1 MGQLSRDLISST
13 VSRAVSACVVLVAT
27 PVYLRMLGAEAYG
40 LVGFYAS
47 LLACT
52 IFLEQIFSPLI
63 IRTLASSKA
72 VGIDS
77 SVVWCRFVT
86 FEKLVVGVSVALG
99 LAVLSTSGLISS
111 HLLSTQTLTT
121 AELLASLH
129 AMALLLLF
137 QWPTLYYGAALAGLS
152 DQVFLN
158 TTRAM
163 VSMVQWGGG
172 ILLLTL
178 MSPSVALLF
187 YWHAFWFF
195 LQGVL
200 WRRRILVKISPVQ
213 RTGSWDAGM
222 IREGWRYA
230 LGTLTIGITGTI
242 LTQAD
247 KFWIAKQAPLAE
259 FAAYSLS
266 FTAASVVTLFIAQ
279 PAMAVALPHF
289 VSKISVESNAT
300 IAQEY
305 RRWTQLIVLCTVPLV
320 GILVFHTEPLL
331 QLWFGSSSE
340 LIRGA
345 INYVPLVALGT
356 LLNVLMML
364 PFNMQL
370 AHGWSSLSARK
381 NLVAAPVFLALLW
394 YLTPRWGPITGAW
407 LWLALNL
414 GYFLIEVPLMHRRI
428 LKDVLWPW
436 WIQDTTLPCL
446 LGLLVFWSAS
456 SISTQSGVVSTA
468 VNLVLSAS
476 VTFVFLALTLPAARA
491 LTMKV
496 WLRITEPVTR

>member
-1 MGQLSRDLISST
+1 MGQLSRDLISSMA
-13 VSRAVSACVVLVAT
+13 SRAVSACVVLVAT

-47 LLACT
+47 LLAST

-72 VGIDS
+72 VGMDA
-77 SVVWCRFVT
+77 SVVWGRFAT
-86 FEKLVVGVSVALG
+86 FEKLVLSVAVLLG
-99 LAVLSTSGLISS
+99 MFVLSASGLFSS
-111 HLLSTQTLTT
+111 GLLSTQVLTP

-129 AMALLLLF
+129 AMALLLVC

-158 TTRAM
+158 TTRAV

-172 ILLLTL
+172 ILFLAL
-178 MSPSVALLF
+178 MSPSVELLF

-195 LQGVL
+195 SQGIL
-200 WRRRILVKISPVQ
+200 WRQRILMKISPSQ
-213 RTGSWDAGM
+213 RTGRWDAG
-222 IREGWRYA
+222 IFREGWRYA

-247 KFWIAKQAPLAE
+247 KFWIAKLAPLAE

-279 PAMAVALPHF
+279 PAMTVALPHF
-289 VSKISVESNAT
+289 VSKIATESSSSV
-300 IAQEY
+300 AQEY

-331 QLWFGSSSE
+331 LLWFGDGSV
-340 LIRGA
+340 LIQGA
-345 INYVPLVALGT
+345 IGYIPLVALGT
-356 LLNVLMML
+356 LLNVIMML

-381 NLVAAPVFLALLW
+381 NLVAAPLFLMLLW
-394 YLTPRWGPITGAW
+394 YLTPEWGPITGAW

-414 GYFLIEVPLMHRRI
+414 GYFLIEVPLMHRKI

-436 WIQDTTLPCL
+436 WTQDTTLPCI
-446 LGLLVFWSAS
+446 LGLLVFWIAS
-456 SISTQSGVVSTA
+456 TINTKSGLIPPA
-468 VNLVLSAS
+468 INLVLSAS
-476 VTFVFLALTLPAARA
+476 TTFMFLALTLPAARA
-491 LTMKV
+491 LTMKA
-496 WLRITEPVTR
+496 WLGIMKPANK

>member
-13 VSRAVSACVVLVAT
+13 ASRAVSAGVVLMAT

-72 VGIDS
+72 IGLDA
-77 SVVWCRFVT
+77 SVVWGRFTT
-86 FEKLVVGVSVALG
+86 FERLVLG
-99 LAVLSTSGLISS
+99 LAGLLGLVVLSASGWFSS
-111 HLLSTQTLTT
+111 DLLSTQTLT
-121 AELLASLH
+121 ASELLASLH
-129 AMALLLLF
+129 AMALLLVC

-158 TTRAM
+158 TTRAV

-172 ILLLTL
+172 ILLLALT
-178 MSPSVALLF
+178 SPSVELLF

-195 LQGVL
+195 LQGIL
-200 WRRRILVKISPVQ
+200 WRRRILEKISPVH
-213 RTGSWDAGM
+213 RTASWDAGM

-230 LGTLTIGITGTI
+230 LGTLTIGITGTV

-247 KFWIAKQAPLAE
+247 KFWIAKQVPLAE

-279 PAMAVALPHF
+279 PAMAVAMPHF
-289 VSKISVESNAT
+289 VSKISVDSSASV
-300 IAQEY
+300 AQEY
-305 RRWTQLIVLCTVPLV
+305 RRWTQLIMLCTVPLV
-320 GILVFHTEPLL
+320 GILVFQTEPLL
-331 QLWFGSSSE
+331 LLWFGDSSE

-345 INYVPLVALGT
+345 IDYVPLVALGT
-356 LLNVLMML
+356 LLNVIMML

-381 NLVAAPVFLALLW
+381 NLIAAPVFLVLLW

-414 GYFLIEVPLMHRRI
+414 GYFLIEVPLMHRKI
-428 LKDVLWPW
+428 MKDVLWPW
-436 WIQDTTLPCL
+436 WIRDTTLPCL
-446 LGLLVFWSAS
+446 SGLLVFWVASRIGTQSDLISPAINLVVSAS
-456 SISTQSGVVSTA
+456 AT
-468 VNLVLSAS
+468 L
-476 VTFVFLALTLPAARA
+476 VFLAFTLPAART
-491 LTMKV
+491 LTTKV
-496 WLRITEPVTR
+496 WLRITKPAAQ